1 MLVLPF
7 ADDASGST
15 DERSASPPPKHDQP
29 NAKAATGSASQAS
42 RQSNQQANQQAQA
55 PEEEQEQASV
65 GAEINVML
73 ALLLPWAISV
83 LLHLGLAL
91 LAFFVV
97 WSAATEE
104 EEDKII
110 PEAQMLN
117 DRPSELLVYSEDLE
131 VEATTE
137 IPREIE
143 TQTVAKGDPL
153 SAVQTETAT
162 DMALIGVSGSKA
174 LPAGSRIGK
183 DPFGVGMYGA
193 GGNARTIVYVIDAS
207 GSLVDTLPFA
217 IDELKN
223 SLRNLIP
230 EQRFSVV
237 FFQESRALYPFPG
250 MKPATA
256 QNIKAVS
263 QWLDSDEVVPH
274 GSSNPKKALQIALSY
289 RPDLI
294 YILSDNITGDDQY
307 AIDQKELLQF
317 IEEHKQR
324 KGAAKTRINTIQFLY
339 PDPLD
344 TLEKIAE
351 KHEGEYRYVDA
362 SVVGTR

>member
-1 MLVLPF
+1 MLLLPF
-7 ADDASGST
+7 ADDTSGTSGPRST
-15 DERSASPPPKHDQP
+15 SRSTRSDDQAASASTAP
-29 NAKAATGSASQAS
+29 A
-42 RQSNQQANQQAQA
+42 QQAQT
-55 PEEEQEQASV
+55 PEEDEEQASV
-65 GAEINVML
+65 GSEINTML

-83 LLHLGLAL
+83 LLHLGLVL

-97 WSAATEE
+97 WSAAVEE
-104 EEDKII
+104 EEDEII
-110 PEAQMLN
+110 PEAKMLN
-117 DRPSELLVYSEDLE
+117 DRPSEMLVYSEDLE
-131 VEATTE
+131 VTATSE

-153 SAVQTETAT
+153 SALNTDTAS
-162 DMALIGVSGSKA
+162 DLALIGVSGSKA

-217 IDELKN
+217 IDELKS

-230 EQRFSVV
+230 EQRFSVI
-237 FFQESRALYPFPG
+237 FFQENRALYPFPG
-250 MKPATA
+250 MKPATD

-263 QWLDSDEVVPH
+263 QWLDSDKVVPH
-274 GSSNPKKALQIALSY
+274 GSSNPKKALEIALSY

-294 YILSDNITGDDQY
+294 YILSDNITGKGQY
-307 AIDQKELLQF
+307 AIDQKELLEF
-317 IEEHKQR
+317 IKQNKQR
-324 KGAAKTRINTIQFLY
+324 KGAADTRINTIQFLY

-351 KHEGEYRYVDA
+351 QHEGEYRYVDR
-362 SVVGTR
+362 SVVGSR